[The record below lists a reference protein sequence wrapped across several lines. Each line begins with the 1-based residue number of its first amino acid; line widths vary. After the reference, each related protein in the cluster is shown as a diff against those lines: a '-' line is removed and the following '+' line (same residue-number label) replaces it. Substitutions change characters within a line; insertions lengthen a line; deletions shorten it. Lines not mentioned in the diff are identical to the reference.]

1 MMLRLREPSP
11 QPPPAAEPAAHAA
24 PRPRQADRAHRTS
37 PKLVQPELQ
46 LQVPDSR
53 RTGAANADLTPLN
66 GYLTTAM
73 VWLSHCRQPAFTKT
87 VLDLRGSYLPHARP
101 RTVIC
106 RMVQRIARPTD
117 NYHGLSASVTRLL
130 ACRFDAE
137 CRVVCRNGR
146 ELGQGCVSVDRHVR
160 PGSGYRGQIPL
171 EDRRPLVDRHLD

>member
-73 VWLSHCRQPAFTKT
+73 VWLSHCRRPAFTKP
-87 VLDLRGSYLPHARP
+87 VLD
-101 RTVIC
+101 
-106 RMVQRIARPTD
+106 QRIARPTD
-117 NYHGLSASVTRLL
+117 DYHGLSASVTRLL

-137 CRVVCRNGR
+137 CGVVCRNGR

-160 PGSGYRGQIPL
+160 PGSGYCGQIPL
-171 EDRRPLVDRHLD
+171 EDRCPLVDRHLD